1 MLSRGDDVIAIPGTK
16 RVERVEENLGA
27 LELELTGEDLAEL
40 DALADAVAGG
50 RYAPEGMQTVGR

>member
-1 MLSRGDDVIAIPGTK
+1 MLSRGDDVVAIPGTK

-27 LELELTGEDLAEL
+27 LDVELTPEDIAEL
-40 DALADAVAGG
+40 DALAGGVAGG